1 MAEKL
6 MRYYDDARKL
16 GGLKAQMRLAIL
28 TNIPGPKA
36 QQLPDSTENISIFE
50 RAMNEI
56 KKEFKN

>member
-1 MAEKL
+1 

-36 QQLPDSTENISIFE
+36 QQLLDSTENISIFE

-56 KKEFKN
+56 KKEFNN